1 MHSPEI
7 AEENE
12 VLRALRL
19 GRKDISL
26 GIEKEINGLHELN
39 PVKRGLEIGTLLTLY
54 GTGVFLLTYP
64 GGILPLSVC
73 GIVCMGLAFNMLGI
87 LIHEGLHGL
96 LAKRP
101 WLNHCMSFL
110 AGIPILASPTAYQ
123 VTHANHH
130 FELGRKLDYGTY
142 RQHFRKTAFVWIA
155 YFAQLFLGTF
165 LYILL
170 IPPLAFRTASV
181 RSRLVIIS
189 EYCVLLTIAVFLFM
203 ALRAETL
210 LLYWFYPLVVCSFLT
225 NVRGLASHAL
235 GDVEN
240 LYLSTR
246 TVKSSKLVSWLF
258 MHENY
263 HLEHH
268 VFPSAPSYNLGK
280 IHELIWDRL
289 PEGLYSRSYS
299 GFLFGF
305 LRAAFRN
312 DLTPLGSVRNGHE
325 ESLPSV
331 TEGNSSPT
339 R

>member
-19 GRKDISL
+19 GRKEISH
-26 GIEKEINGLHELN
+26 GIEKEIDELHELS

-101 WLNHCMSFL
+101 WLNHCLSFL
-110 AGIPILASPTAYQ
+110 VGIPLFASPTAYQ

-155 YFAQLFLGTF
+155 YFFQLFLGTF
-165 LYILL
+165 LYILFV
-170 IPPLAFRTASV
+170 PFVAFPTAST
-181 RSRLVIIS
+181 RSRLVIIA
-189 EYCVLLTIAVFLFM
+189 EYCILFTIAVFLFRTFPP
-203 ALRAETL
+203 ATL
-210 LLYWFYPLVVCSFLT
+210 LLYWFYPLVFCSFLT
-225 NVRGLASHAL
+225 NIRGLASHAL

-240 LYLSTR
+240 IYLSSR
-246 TVKSSKLVSWLF
+246 TIKSSKLVSWLF

-268 VFPSAPSYNLGK
+268 VFPSAPSYHLGK
-280 IHELIWDRL
+280 IHGLIWDRL

-305 LRAAFRN
+305 LRAASRN
-312 DLTPLGSVRNGHE
+312 DLNPLGIVRPGHE
-325 ESLPSV
+325 ESSPSV
-331 TEGNSSPT
+331 AEGNSSSAG
-339 R
+339 

>member
-7 AEENE
+7 AEENK

-19 GRKDISL
+19 GRKEITL
-26 GIEKEINGLHELN
+26 GIEKGIDELHELS
-39 PVKRGLEIGTLLTLY
+39 PAKRGLEIGTLLTLY
-54 GTGVFLLTYP
+54 GIGALLLTYP

-96 LAKRP
+96 LTKRP

-110 AGIPILASPTAYQ
+110 AGIPILGSPTAYQ

-142 RQHFRKTAFVWIA
+142 RQHIRKTAFVWIA
-155 YFAQLFLGTF
+155 YFVQLFLGTF

-170 IPPLAFRTASV
+170 IPPLAFRAASA
-181 RSRLVIIS
+181 RSRIVIIV
-189 EYCVLLTIAVFLFM
+189 EYCVLLTIAVFLFR
-203 ALRAETL
+203 ALRPETL

-225 NVRGLASHAL
+225 NIRGLASHAL
-235 GDVEN
+235 NDVEN
-240 LYLSTR
+240 LYLSSR
-246 TVKSSKLVSWLF
+246 TIKSSKWVSWLF

-263 HLEHH
+263 HMEHH

-289 PEGLYSRSYS
+289 PERLYSRSYS

-305 LRAAFRN
+305 LRAAWRN
-312 DLTPLGSVRNGHE
+312 DLQPLGTVRPGHE

-331 TEGNSSPT
+331 AEGDV
-339 R
+339 

>member
-7 AEENE
+7 AEENK

-19 GRKDISL
+19 GRKEITL
-26 GIEKEINGLHELN
+26 GIEKGIDELHELS
-39 PVKRGLEIGTLLTLY
+39 PAKRGLEIGTLLTLY
-54 GTGVFLLTYP
+54 GIGALLLTYP

-96 LAKRP
+96 LTKRP

-110 AGIPILASPTAYQ
+110 AGIPILGSPTAYQ

-142 RQHFRKTAFVWIA
+142 RQHIRKTAFVWIA
-155 YFAQLFLGTF
+155 YFVQLFLGTF

-170 IPPLAFRTASV
+170 IPPLAFRAASA
-181 RSRLVIIS
+181 RSRIVIIV
-189 EYCVLLTIAVFLFM
+189 EYCVLLTIAVFLFR
-203 ALRAETL
+203 ALRPETL

-225 NVRGLASHAL
+225 SIRGLASHAL
-235 GDVEN
+235 NDVEN
-240 LYLSTR
+240 LYLSSR
-246 TVKSSKLVSWLF
+246 TIKSSKWVSWLF

-263 HLEHH
+263 HIEHH

-289 PEGLYSRSYS
+289 PERLYSRSYS

-305 LRAAFRN
+305 LRAAWRN
-312 DLTPLGSVRNGHE
+312 DLQPLGTVRPGHE

-331 TEGNSSPT
+331 AEGDV
-339 R
+339 

>member
-12 VLRALRL
+12 VLSALRL
-19 GRKDISL
+19 GRKEISH
-26 GIEKEINGLHELN
+26 GIEKEIDELHKLS
-39 PVKRGLEIGTLLTLY
+39 PVKRGLEFATLFLLY

-96 LAKRP
+96 LTKRP

-110 AGIPILASPTAYQ
+110 AGIPILGSPTAYQ

-142 RQHFRKTAFVWIA
+142 RQHIRKTAFVWIA
-155 YFAQLFLGTF
+155 YFLQLFLGTF

-181 RSRLVIIS
+181 RSRLVIIA
-189 EYCVLLTIAVFLFM
+189 EYCVLLTIAVFLFR
-203 ALRAETL
+203 ALRPETL

-225 NVRGLASHAL
+225 NIRGLASHAL

-240 LYLSTR
+240 LYLSSR

-289 PEGLYSRSYS
+289 PERLYSRSYS
-299 GFLFGF
+299 SFLFGF
-305 LRAAFRN
+305 LRAAWRN
-312 DLTPLGSVRNGHE
+312 DLQPLGVVRPGHE

-331 TEGNSSPT
+331 AEGNV
-339 R
+339 

>member
-12 VLRALRL
+12 VLRALRQ
-19 GRKDISL
+19 GRGEISH
-26 GIEKEINGLHELN
+26 GIEKEIGELHKLS
-39 PVKRGLEIGTLLTLY
+39 PVKRGLEFATLFLLY
-54 GTGVFLLTYP
+54 GVGALLLAHP
-64 GGILPLSVC
+64 GGILLLSVC

-96 LAKRP
+96 LAERP
-101 WLNHCMSFL
+101 RLNHCMSFL
-110 AGIPILASPTAYQ
+110 VGIPILASPTAYQ

-142 RQHFRKTAFVWIA
+142 RQHFRKDAFVWVA
-155 YFAQLFLGTF
+155 YFVQLLLGTF

-181 RSRLVIIS
+181 RSRIIILA
-189 EYCVLLTIAVFLFM
+189 EYCVLLAIAVFLFRT
-203 ALRAETL
+203 LQAETL
-210 LLYWFYPLVVCSFLT
+210 LLFWFYPLVVCSFLT

-240 LYLSTR
+240 LYLSSR
-246 TVKSSKLVSWLF
+246 TVRSSKWVSWLF

-268 VFPSAPSYNLGK
+268 VFPSVPSYNLGK
-280 IHELIWDRL
+280 MNELIWDRL

-305 LRAAFRN
+305 LRAARRN
-312 DLTPLGSVRNGHE
+312 DLQPLGRVRPGRE

-331 TEGNSSPT
+331 VEGNSGSV